1 MFSSPN
7 SRKPQSVSQGRLLLS
22 NLSDLGMLMTQ
33 SFNRPV
39 QLAKRIFLVVVTFVV
54 VFSLFRYFTRT
65 DPAVTQRM
73 EAGKSY
79 QKAEMKELYR
89 SFAEVEEKGTDSEKL
104 AALSTRGVACTMVG
118 MFCTDNPE
126 DHSAGFKDSAMG
138 GLAKLVVLPLKY
150 PPSSFAAIARNTLEN
165 AGFVPKTYAQ
175 GIGFS
180 ALTTFQPIWKAFRD
194 LAYLLIVVVMVGVGF
209 MIMFQIG
216 GGENAVTLES
226 ALPRLVIALLA
237 IAFSYAIAGFFIDLM
252 YISIAFVV
260 QLLGNQ
266 AGLSPLQIGQMSG
279 QIIGGQ
285 PNDLFWNLVF
295 GDTWT
300 NYRYDMLADNLYAL
314 LPQYMQVLIESIVG
328 AFAMRLIY
336 LVGTNKITTAVGAPG
351 AAAGSKDAFEKA
363 FKNLG
368 PLKKLAVS
376 LQAIITKSVDV
387 AKTADATT
395 QTLAKSGSGTLAVST
410 IAGLLG
416 LIIPLALTLVLSTP
430 ILIKYI
436 LATILMFGMIFIF
449 FRMMVMVFTIY
460 TEILVSIFFAP
471 IILMFEAIPG
481 QNMFVKWMQGLLVNL
496 AVYPLITGVFLISRI
511 IISYGN
517 VGVMWSP
524 PFASTLGDQSSL
536 QMIVGAML
544 VYSIPDLVKKF
555 RTTFGGT
562 SLLGDLN
569 IGIGSLLV
577 GAAPIIGAGKT
588 VLGAT
593 GLGNIITRTLSEPF
607 TKMAGYTTDQYGKV
621 FKAGGIKGPETSHGG
636 P

>member
-1 MFSSPN
+1 MFSSPK
-7 SRKPQSVSQGRLLLS
+7 SRTSQPVSQGRLLLS

-54 VFSLFRYFTRT
+54 VLSLFRYFTRT
-65 DPAVTQRM
+65 DPVMSQRV

-118 MFCTDNPE
+118 MFCTDSPE
-126 DHSAGFKDSAMG
+126 DNSAGFKDSAMG
-138 GLAKLVVLPLKY
+138 GLAKLFVLPLKY

-266 AGLSPLQIGQMSG
+266 AGLNPLQIGQMSG

-295 GDTWT
+295 GNTWT
-300 NYRYDMLADNLYAL
+300 NYRYDLLADNLYSL
-314 LPQYMQVLIESIVG
+314 LPQYMQQIIESIIS
-328 AFAMRLIY
+328 AFALRLIY
-336 LVGTNKITTAVGAPG
+336 LVGTNKLTGAEKITGYTKEAFKDFGPFTKFWASLRGIFSRTTDSVKVVD
-351 AAAGSKDAFEKA
+351 SVIKDA
-363 FKNLG
+363 
-368 PLKKLAVS
+368 
-376 LQAIITKSVDV
+376 
-387 AKTADATT
+387 KT
-395 QTLAKSGSGTLAVST
+395 SGSGTP
-410 IAGLLG
+410 
-416 LIIPLALTLVLSTP
+416 PLAQV
-430 ILIKYI
+430 
-436 LATILMFGMIFIF
+436 ATKH
-449 FRMMVMVFTIY
+449 Y
-460 TEILVSIFFAP
+460 QP
-471 IILMFEAIPG
+471 
-481 QNMFVKWMQGLLVNL
+481 
-496 AVYPLITGVFLISRI
+496 
-511 IISYGN
+511 
-517 VGVMWSP
+517 
-524 PFASTLGDQSSL
+524 
-536 QMIVGAML
+536 
-544 VYSIPDLVKKF
+544 
-555 RTTFGGT
+555 
-562 SLLGDLN
+562 
-569 IGIGSLLV
+569 
-577 GAAPIIGAGKT
+577 
-588 VLGAT
+588 
-593 GLGNIITRTLSEPF
+593 
-607 TKMAGYTTDQYGKV
+607 
-621 FKAGGIKGPETSHGG
+621 
-636 P
+636 